1 MFLKTT
7 MNFLCC
13 LPKEMQ
19 LAFSNNTTFFHE
31 FISIFWGVV
40 QMKIHFWRV
49 CFLCRKCLKN
59 MGHDLLWYHHLGKW
73 LLGVCCQIA
82 EAMWEGPQRV
92 GGSLTLCSESPNLQP
107 PSWDQHL
114 LLCSKSPLQE
124 AILGQPISLGRQ
136 ELPANPL
143 AMVFFV
149 FLLSPIFAYLEG
161 FYLPQSLWSVKNQ

>member
-1 MFLKTT
+1 MFLKTA
-7 MNFLCC
+7 MNFLWC

-19 LAFSNNTTFFHE
+19 LAFSNNTAYFHE
-31 FISIFWGVV
+31 FVSIFWGVV

-49 CFLCRKCLKN
+49 CFLCRKCLESK
-59 MGHDLLWYHHLGKW
+59 GHNLLWYYHLGKW

-82 EAMWEGPQRV
+82 EATWEGPQQV
-92 GGSLTLCSESPNLQP
+92 EGSLTLCSESPNLQP

-124 AILGQPISLGRQ
+124 AVPGQPVSLGRQ
-136 ELPANPL
+136 ELPANPS

-149 FLLSPIFAYLEG
+149 FLSSPIFAYLEG
-161 FYLPQSLWSVKNQ
+161 FYLP